1 MLKRIT
7 VSIAWIGLLVL
18 GVSACGGPSSST
30 GNTPIKVGVMLDLT
44 GSSGAQAGAGGKQG
58 TELAYAE
65 INSHGGINGRPI
77 QTVEEDSAST
87 PDGGILAARKL
98 VQQDSA
104 LVIQS
109 VSSSAAL
116 IPALPFLESAG
127 IPVIASA
134 SGSPSLLNPLRKN
147 VFGGAG
153 VPQTTQVPAELDAV
167 QKLMP
172 NLKKVALVTSTSEAF
187 VVSEKKLL
195 LTEYA
200 KRGIQVVA
208 QATFAGTD
216 TDFTAQVQAVKKSSP
231 DAVNIVG
238 LPPATSRI
246 LIQLH
251 RAGVMVPMFGDPAA
265 ADDALINLAGPDA
278 EGFYAAYTSGV
289 QYPSDN
295 TGLMATFRTRFNAQ
309 FPTANA
315 AAYPNFITI
324 QAYADAYVLADAL
337 KRAGTNLT
345 SAAILAALEQ
355 TSSFV
360 AGQTSGAGSSWSWAV
375 PVGMPRSFSATD
387 HQGSRNLVMLKVVN
401 GHFVPAT

>member
-1 MLKRIT
+1 MLKRVT
-7 VSIAWIGLLVL
+7 VSIAWAGLLAI
-18 GVSACGGPSSST
+18 GVVACGGNAAPTAKLS
-30 GNTPIKVGVMLDLT
+30 PIVVGVMLDLT
-44 GSSGAQAGAGGKQG
+44 GSSGAQAGAGGQQG
-58 TELAYAE
+58 TEMAYAE
-65 INSHGGINGRPI
+65 INSHGGINGHPI

-104 LVIQS
+104 FVIQS

-116 IPALPFLESAG
+116 IPTLPFLESQG
-127 IPVIASA
+127 TPLIASA
-134 SGSPSLLNPLRKN
+134 SGSPSLLSPARKN

-167 QKLMP
+167 QKL
-172 NLKKVALVTSTSEAF
+172 LKPSTIALVTSTSEAF

-195 LTEYA
+195 LAEYS
-200 KRGIQVVA
+200 KRGIRVVA
-208 QATFAGTD
+208 QPTFAGTD
-216 TDFTAQVQAVKKSSP
+216 TDFTAQVQAVKNSNP

-238 LPPATSRI
+238 LPPATARL

-251 RAGVMVPMFGDPAA
+251 RAGVTVPMFGDPAA
-265 ADDALINLAGPDA
+265 ADDALINLAGADA

-295 TGLMATFRTRFNAQ
+295 TAVMANFRTRFKKQ
-309 FPTANA
+309 FPNANA

-337 KRAGTNLT
+337 RRAGNNPTQA
-345 SAAILAALEQ
+345 SVIAALEQ
-355 TSSFV
+355 TTSFV
-360 AGQTSGAGSSWSWAV
+360 AGQKSGQGSYWSGAL

-401 GHFVPAT
+401 GHFVPSA